1 MNPIPWIFFAL
12 HFLAEP
18 SGTAAPPPAE
28 GVQAD
33 RPRFREEVDV
43 EAAGARPEG
52 TSTLPV
58 RPAQVLTVAG
68 GLDNI
73 YRVAQTLPGVAATD
87 EFGSRLSVRGGSPD
101 ENLTI
106 MDGVEV
112 HNPYRLFGLT
122 SAFNAET
129 VERFEFTAGGFSV
142 KHGDRLSS
150 LLIVENRD
158 GSRTRRLGGSSSLSL
173 TDANVILEGK
183 LPGAAKGSWLLT
195 TRRTYYDLVA
205 ERFVDAQLP
214 AFRDLQFKASWEPG
228 PGRKLSVIGLRSRED
243 ADAFFEDEG
252 SRGEFGDFVSSVHND
267 LLSATFQ
274 SSVAGGVAKTVAS
287 WYSDAS
293 DFSVDAR
300 FRTDDRRSNAPGT
313 DALPLTSLDLDWS
326 HRIRDLSLRQELSL
340 PLGTRHFLETG
351 FELHRLRSGVT
362 FRLDGPR
369 GVLEAD
375 GPDGLPD
382 ELEGPTLP
390 HTRGGIWLE
399 DRFRVGDKL
408 VLTPG
413 LRVDWSGLA
422 HRAEASPRL
431 GATLA
436 LGPATRLRAAV
447 GVFTQSPGY
456 EKLIQSDLVVDQVN
470 VGFERARHAILGLE
484 RDLAPGLTAR
494 VELYHKR
501 FDDLILGR
509 LESEDERQARLAL
522 YDYPPELSGDI
533 PREPLVTSV
542 PVNGGRGRA
551 YGFDLY
557 LSKAARTA
565 DTRLSGW
572 ASYTFGVA
580 EREAHGRVYPFEYDR
595 RHALSVVGRYRLGP
609 RFALAA
615 TGRVSSGFPYTP
627 AAGVR
632 VAGVEEAG
640 GRIVPQRDGFGRLVY
655 EVAPGGAEARN
666 SQRLPAYARLDLR
679 ASFRPRGENGRWEFF
694 VELINA
700 LGRPNVGIVD
710 TTLEY
715 DLTSERPRL
724 VETRAGS
731 LPRLPSFGVRVQWD

>member
-12 HFLAEP
+12 QFVAVPGGQDAPPELAAAEP
-18 SGTAAPPPAE
+18 
-28 GVQAD
+28 D
-33 RPRFREEVDV
+33 RPRFHEEVEV
-43 EAAGARPEG
+43 EAAGARPEAP
-52 TSTLPV
+52 STLPV
-58 RPAQVLTVAG
+58 RPAQVLNVAG

-73 YRVAQTLPGVAATD
+73 YRVVQTLPGVAATD

-122 SAFNAET
+122 SAFNPET

-158 GSRTRRLGGSSSLSL
+158 GSRERRLGGSSSVSL

-183 LPGAAKGSWLLT
+183 LPREAKGSWLVT

-228 PGRKLSVIGLRSRED
+228 PGRKFSVVGLRSRED
-243 ADAFFEDEG
+243 ADAFFEDDG
-252 SRGEFGDFVSSVHND
+252 SVDEFGDFVSSVHND

-274 SSVAGGVAKTVAS
+274 SGVGGGVARTVAS
-287 WYSDAS
+287 WYSDS
-293 DFSVDAR
+293 SVFSADAR
-300 FRTDDRRSNAPGT
+300 FRTDDRRSNAQGT
-313 DALPLTSLDLDWS
+313 EARPLTSLDLDWR

-351 FELHRLRSGVT
+351 LELHRLRSGVT
-362 FRLDGPR
+362 FLFSGPR
-369 GVLEAD
+369 GVIEAD

-382 ELEGPTLP
+382 ALDAAVLS
-390 HTRGGIWLE
+390 HTRGGVWVE
-399 DRFRVGDKL
+399 DRFRLGDRL
-408 VLTPG
+408 ALTPG

-422 HRAEASPRL
+422 HRAEVSPRL

-436 LGPATRLRAAV
+436 LGPDTRLKAAV

-456 EKLIQSDLVVDQVN
+456 EKLIQSDLVVDQVD

-501 FDDLILGR
+501 FDDLIVGR
-509 LESEDERQARLAL
+509 LESEAERQARLAL

-533 PREPLVTSV
+533 PRAPLVTSV

-565 DTRLSGW
+565 STRLTGW

-580 EREAHGRVYPFEYDR
+580 EREAHGRLYPFEYDR
-595 RHALSVVGRYRLGP
+595 RHALSLVGHYRLGS
-609 RFALAA
+609 RFALSA
-615 TGRVSSGFPYTP
+615 TGRASSGFPYTP

-632 VAGVEEAG
+632 VAGLEEG
-640 GRIVPQRDGFGRLVY
+640 GRIVPQRDEFGRLVY
-655 EVAPGGAEARN
+655 EVAPGEAEARN
-666 SQRLPAYARLDLR
+666 SRRLPAYARLDLR
-679 ASFRPRGENGRWEFF
+679 ASFRPRGQQGRWEFF

-715 DLTSERPRL
+715 DETSDRPRL
-724 VETRAGS
+724 VETRAGT
-731 LPRLPSFGVRVQWD
+731 LPRLPSFGVRWQF